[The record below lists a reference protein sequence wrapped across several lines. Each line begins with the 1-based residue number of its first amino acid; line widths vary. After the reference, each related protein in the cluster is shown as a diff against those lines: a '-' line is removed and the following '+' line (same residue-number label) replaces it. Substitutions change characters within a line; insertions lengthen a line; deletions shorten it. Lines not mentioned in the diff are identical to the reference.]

1 MPSFEAHPCF
11 KNLIIMESENLHIP
25 AGPEKE
31 HTSADDLLDWMG
43 RQFEIYGDT
52 YKATV
57 YGTPAYVTRDPD
69 FAHQVLVANPQ
80 NFAKGTGTIGRV
92 AILLG
97 NGLMTSEG
105 ELWKRQRRMI
115 QPAFN
120 HPFVTP
126 FTSLM
131 KAANLKL
138 LENWK
143 AAAQNGKT
151 VNLTRDISAMILE
164 VVLRF
169 IFGEDY
175 EEIRIPFDL
184 LTQDQARNMAFAR
197 SFRALGSVV
206 LEVMK
211 GRRTKAPAS
220 EDALG
225 LIMQARD
232 PQTGRS
238 MDDRQLIDEIL
249 TIVVAGHETTASTLN
264 WTWYLLSQHP
274 EIDKRMSEEI
284 RQTAFSGFED
294 LTKFP
299 YTRQIIEESMRL
311 YPPGWVVSRRTLH
324 DDRSGDYMIPA
335 GTEVY
340 VSIYHIHRNPK
351 LWKDPDCFDPDHFR
365 AGSQKNRHALAAIPF
380 SAGPRNCIGGFLART
395 EMQIHL
401 VAVARDLRFEYVESQ
416 PIEIE
421 AGVNLR
427 SKHDF
432 LMVPRTR

>member
-1 MPSFEAHPCF
+1 MGS
-11 KNLIIMESENLHIP
+11 NDIRIP
-25 AGPEKE
+25 PGPEQE
-31 HTSADDLLDWMG
+31 HTTADDLLEWMG
-43 RQFEIYGDT
+43 QQFETFGDT

-57 YGTPAYVTRDPD
+57 YGTPSYVTRDAD
-69 FAHQVLVANPQ
+69 FAHHILVANPQ
-80 NFAKGTGTIGRV
+80 NYAKGSGTIGRV
-92 AILLG
+92 ALLLG

-105 ELWKRQRRMI
+105 EVWKRQRRMI

-120 HPFVTP
+120 HPFVAP
-126 FTSLM
+126 FAGLM
-131 KAANLKL
+131 KSANLKL
-138 LENWK
+138 LEKWTV
-143 AAAQNGKT
+143 AAQNGAS

-175 EEIRIPFDL
+175 AEIRGPFDL
-184 LTQDQARNMAFAR
+184 LAEDQARNMAFAR

-211 GRRTKAPAS
+211 RRRTKPPTSA
-220 EDALG
+220 DVLG

-232 PQTGRS
+232 EQSGCP
-238 MDDRQLIDEIL
+238 MADKQLIDEIL

-284 RQTAFSGFED
+284 GETAFSGFED
-294 LTKFP
+294 LAKFP
-299 YTRQIIEESMRL
+299 YTRQVVEEAMRL
-311 YPPGWVVSRRTLH
+311 YPPGWVVSRRALS
-324 DDRSGDYMIPA
+324 DDLFEDYVVPA

-340 VSIYHIHRNPK
+340 VSIYHVHRNPS
-351 LWKDPDCFDPDHFR
+351 LWKEPDCFDPDRFR
-365 AGSQKNRHALAAIPF
+365 AGSQKSRHPLAAIPF

-401 VAVARDLRFEYVESQ
+401 IVIGRHLRFDYLSPAPLEM
-416 PIEIE
+416 E

-427 SKHDF
+427 SKHD
-432 LMVPRTR
+432 LIMVPRTR